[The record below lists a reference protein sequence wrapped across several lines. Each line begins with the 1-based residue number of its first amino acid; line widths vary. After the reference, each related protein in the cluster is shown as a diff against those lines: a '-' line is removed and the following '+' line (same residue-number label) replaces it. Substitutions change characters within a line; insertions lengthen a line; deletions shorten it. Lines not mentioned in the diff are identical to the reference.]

1 LSLSSLGIGSGLD
14 IRGLVDQLVAAER
27 QPVETRLAR
36 REIEAT
42 TELSAFSRVSGA
54 LSSLDAALGAIDEA
68 TDFDLRTVAT
78 GDEDALGV
86 TVSGGAA
93 LGAFQ
98 VVVERI
104 AQRQRLGSVEQA
116 AGSTF
121 GGTAGDGLTFTVA
134 DETFSVDLSAATDLA
149 GVRDA
154 IVEAAG
160 GALSASLV
168 TTDDGSQALVLNA
181 SDTGE
186 ANAISIAY
194 EGTLSAET
202 FGFTTLNRNASGD
215 PIGSLSELD
224 ARIIVDGFAATRSD
238 NRITDVLEGV
248 SFDLRRADPGAIIE
262 VAVASDVGTISSRIG
277 EVVTRYNALLDTIEE
292 VTAFGGETGPSGVLI
307 GDATI
312 RALQSRVRDALGVGT
327 AETSALGISSTETGR
342 LEFESGTFVTRLT
355 DEPEATAT
363 AVTGENGL
371 ITRLRAQVQ
380 AYSGSEGLITA
391 RTEGLD
397 ARIDDIAEAR
407 LDLEERLVRVER
419 RLVDQFS
426 ALDALVAQLNT
437 TGSFLT
443 QQLDNLPGFRLG
455 DSRR

>member
-1 LSLSSLGIGSGLD
+1 MSLSSLGIGSGLD

-277 EVVTRYNALLDTIEE
+277 EVVTR
-292 VTAFGGETGPSGVLI
+292 
-307 GDATI
+307 
-312 RALQSRVRDALGVGT
+312 
-327 AETSALGISSTETGR
+327 
-342 LEFESGTFVTRLT
+342 
-355 DEPEATAT
+355 
-363 AVTGENGL
+363 
-371 ITRLRAQVQ
+371 
-380 AYSGSEGLITA
+380 
-391 RTEGLD
+391 
-397 ARIDDIAEAR
+397 
-407 LDLEERLVRVER
+407 
-419 RLVDQFS
+419 
-426 ALDALVAQLNT
+426 
-437 TGSFLT
+437 
-443 QQLDNLPGFRLG
+443 
-455 DSRR
+455 